1 MEIEK
6 RFGVLTEEE
15 VYGETCIDGNS
26 ASALCSKTLFSG
38 LLTEPLCDPMDTSK
52 GFTIYLRFFIFIKKI
67 INSVRKIVLKL
78 RRGTGFQTGKK
89 VTNDISSPTRLQEKF
104 NSIS

>member
-26 ASALCSKTLFSG
+26 ARALCSKTLFSG
-38 LLTEPLCDPMDTSK
+38 LLPEPLCDPMYT
-52 GFTIYLRFFIFIKKI
+52 FTIYLRFFIFIKKI
-67 INSVRKIVLKL
+67 INSVRKTVLKL

-89 VTNDISSPTRLQEKF
+89 VTNDISSPTRLQEKL